1 MKKIIIIVLVVLIVG
16 GAAVYWFLL
25 KPPAAPETSYYVPGD
40 FFVTNVKD
48 STRLLKTT
56 IVIELLIQKSEETAI
71 KEFLTENNHVI
82 RDTIVFTLRE
92 KSEEELRAI
101 QVDESLRQEIVKR
114 LSERMGLDY
123 IQTIYFN
130 DYVLQ

>member
-1 MKKIIIIVLVVLIVG
+1 MKKIIIIVLIILIVG
-16 GAAVYWFLL
+16 GAVYWFLL
-25 KPPAAPETSYYVPGD
+25 KPPAEPVTSYHVPGD

-56 IVIELLIQKSEETAI
+56 IVIELLIQKSEETKI

-92 KSEEELRAI
+92 KTEDELRAI
-101 QVDESLRQEIVKR
+101 EVDDALRKEIVKR
-114 LSERMGLDY
+114 LSERMELDY

-130 DYVLQ
+130 DYVIQ

>member
-1 MKKIIIIVLVVLIVG
+1 MKKIIIIVLIILIVG

-25 KPPAAPETSYYVPGD
+25 KPPAEPETSFYVPGE

-56 IVIELLIQKSEETAI
+56 IVLELLIQKSEETTI
-71 KEFLTENNHVI
+71 KEYLTENNHVI

-92 KSEEELRAI
+92 KTEDELRAI
-101 QVDESLRQEIVKR
+101 EVDESLRKEIVKR
-114 LSERMGLDY
+114 LSERMNLDY
-123 IQTIYFN
+123 INTIYFN